1 MVDRGRR
8 RKKKERSLCGEA
20 TWKRG
25 GEERDFLLLPLGSG
39 GGEGREI
46 CHTRRSCEAVNVS
59 FFSIKSLTDAF
70 FLGTIDNPNQFSKG
84 FEFFTFE
91 RRAVT

>member
-8 RKKKERSLCGEA
+8 RRKKERSLCGEA

-25 GEERDFLLLPLGSG
+25 GEESKRDFLLLPLGSG
-39 GGEGREI
+39 EGEGRDI
-46 CHTRRSCEAVNVS
+46 CHSRRSGFKCFF

-70 FLGTIDNPNQFSKG
+70 LEQLTPPISFQK
-84 FEFFTFE
+84 
-91 RRAVT
+91 